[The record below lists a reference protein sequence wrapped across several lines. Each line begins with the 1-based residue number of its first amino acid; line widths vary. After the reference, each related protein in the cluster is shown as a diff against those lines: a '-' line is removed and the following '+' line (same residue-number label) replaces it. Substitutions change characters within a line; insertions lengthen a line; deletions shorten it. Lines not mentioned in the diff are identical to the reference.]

1 MAVGLVSAGTP
12 WWYSGDPVGDHATDP
27 SPGSDDRPTRGRF
40 EVPGLD
46 LAGLASGAQQLV
58 ELARQALLAP
68 HAAHDDPRAHPDCV
82 ICRTMAA
89 LGEARVER
97 DAPTRSTGIEWITL
111 EPPQR

>member
-1 MAVGLVSAGTP
+1 MAVGVVSAGTP
-12 WWYSGDPVGDHATDP
+12 WWYSGDPASERAADA
-27 SPGSDDRPTRGRF
+27 SDDRPGRGRF
-40 EVPGLD
+40 DVPGLD

-68 HAAHDDPRAHPDCV
+68 HAGHDDPRAHPDCM

-89 LGEARVER
+89 LGEVRVGA
-97 DAPTRSTGIEWITL
+97 DAPTRATAIEWITL